1 MNPFRPKPRLLHLVV
16 AAAALLASFA
26 VVTITGQQ
34 PAAAPEFTVTA
45 AMVPMR
51 DGVKLHTVVFTPKA
65 ASAPLPFLFMRTP
78 YQAPE
83 TPRPL
88 AAETYREL
96 VAEGYIFVFQDIRGR
111 FKSEGTFVMQRPP
124 RDKRDPRAIDEST
137 DAYDTIAWLV
147 ANVPGHNGRVGMMG
161 ISYDGWLTAMAMLDP
176 HPALR
181 AVSPQASPADMYLG
195 DDFHHNGAF
204 RLSYGFEYAAMME
217 TTKESF
223 AFRFDRY
230 DTYEWYL
237 RLGPLGAVNERIL
250 LGKIPSWN
258 DFVAHPNY
266 DAFWQKQAM
275 ASYLTRV
282 TVPTLTVA
290 GWWDQED
297 FYGPQKIYETLEPN
311 DAQKMSFF
319 VAGPWNHG
327 GWMRADGTAL
337 GRIKFGSN
345 TSAYYREKIQAP
357 FFAHYLKDK
366 DGWEVPEA
374 ITFETGT
381 NAWQTYDAWPPRGLT
396 EERGLYFRED
406 GLLSFDPP
414 PAGDA
419 GAFDSYVSDP
429 ARPVPYRPR
438 PVEPTYD
445 SRGSGWRTWLVGDQR
460 FAHLRPDV
468 LSWET
473 EPLEDGRH
481 RDGRDHRPPVRLD
494 DRHRQRLGG
503 QAHRRLPRG
512 LPGRADHGRL
522 SADDRQRGFPRALP
536 PELRAARAARAR
548 PGDGIHDRPPRRR
561 PSLPQGPQDHGP
573 GAEHVVPAHRPES
586 PDLRREHLPGQGLGL
601 PAGDPARLPLEGPAV
616 PHPAAR
622 PRPVIGPAVGDR
634 LVRVDVDVAE
644 FAPALGVVVEGR
656 PAAQPAVGRGQ
667 EGPPPALARGPLQEP
682 ARRREQGSRDPEG
695 IGLAAAGPAD
705 APDDVRVG
713 EVGPDDEIASRRRGR
728 ALRAPLR

>member
-1 MNPFRPKPRLLHLVV
+1 
-16 AAAALLASFA
+16 
-26 VVTITGQQ
+26 
-34 PAAAPEFTVTA
+34 
-45 AMVPMR
+45 
-51 DGVKLHTVVFTPKA
+51 
-65 ASAPLPFLFMRTP
+65 
-78 YQAPE
+78 
-83 TPRPL
+83 
-88 AAETYREL
+88 
-96 VAEGYIFVFQDIRGR
+96 
-111 FKSEGTFVMQRPP
+111 
-124 RDKRDPRAIDEST
+124 
-137 DAYDTIAWLV
+137 
-147 ANVPGHNGRVGMMG
+147 MMG

-217 TTKESF
+217 TTKESV

-230 DTYEWYL
+230 DTFEWYL

-297 FYGPQKIYETLEPN
+297 FYGPQKIYQTLEPH
-311 DAQKMSFF
+311 DAQKQSFF

-345 TSAYYREKIQAP
+345 ASAYYREKIQAP

-366 DGWEVPEA
+366 GGWEVPEA

-381 NAWQTYDAWPPRGLT
+381 NAWQTYDAWPPRRLT

-414 PAGDA
+414 AAAGV

-473 EPLEDGRH
+473 EPLKTDVTVTGEITARLFASTSGTDSDWVVKLIDVYPEDYPAEPTMGGYQLMIANEVFRGRFH
-481 RDGRDHRPPVRLD
+481 RSFERPEPLVPDKATEFTIDLHAADHRFLKGHKIMVQVQSTWFPLIDRNPQTFVENIFLAEASDYRPATQRVFRSKAHPSHLVLPVR
-494 DRHRQRLGG
+494 
-503 QAHRRLPRG
+503 
-512 LPGRADHGRL
+512 
-522 SADDRQRGFPRALP
+522 
-536 PELRAARAARAR
+536 
-548 PGDGIHDRPPRRR
+548 
-561 PSLPQGPQDHGP
+561 
-573 GAEHVVPAHRPES
+573 
-586 PDLRREHLPGQGLGL
+586 
-601 PAGDPARLPLEGPAV
+601 
-616 PHPAAR
+616 
-622 PRPVIGPAVGDR
+622 
-634 LVRVDVDVAE
+634 VR
-644 FAPALGVVVEGR
+644 
-656 PAAQPAVGRGQ
+656 
-667 EGPPPALARGPLQEP
+667 
-682 ARRREQGSRDPEG
+682 
-695 IGLAAAGPAD
+695 
-705 APDDVRVG
+705 
-713 EVGPDDEIASRRRGR
+713 
-728 ALRAPLR
+728 